1 MTDHYTEFRDNPK
14 FNNVSKNELQPSV
27 VVERNAL
34 YILLREHLTTEEIT
48 ERLDLFYKGR
58 YIADCKK

>member
-1 MTDHYTEFRDNPK
+1 MTDHYSEFRDNPK
-14 FNNVSKNELQPSV
+14 FNVSKNELQPSV

-34 YILLREHLTTEEIT
+34 YILLREYLTTEDIA

-58 YIADCKK
+58 YVVDCKK

>member
-1 MTDHYTEFRDNPK
+1 MTDHYAEFRDNPK
-14 FNNVSKNELQPSV
+14 FNVSKNELQPSV

-34 YILLREHLTTEEIT
+34 YILLREYLTTEEIM

-58 YIADCKK
+58 YVVDCKK

>member
-1 MTDHYTEFRDNPK
+1 MTDHYSEFRDNPK
-14 FNNVSKNELQPSV
+14 FNVPKNELQPSV

-34 YILLREHLTTEEIT
+34 YILLREYLTTEEIM

-58 YIADCKK
+58 YVVDCKK